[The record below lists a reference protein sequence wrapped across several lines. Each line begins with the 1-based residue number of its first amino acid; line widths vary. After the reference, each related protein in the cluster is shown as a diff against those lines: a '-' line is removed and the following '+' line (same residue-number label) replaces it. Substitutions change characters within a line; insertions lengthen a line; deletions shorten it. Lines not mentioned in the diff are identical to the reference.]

1 MTITTNSFSYL
12 RSRSGRMG
20 KEKKRV
26 ALRCPTL
33 GKCRTSP
40 RNKLEFWGNKTQ
52 IIAERVILDGKE
64 KANRY
69 RIASYRYNGRKKTL
83 KTFPRKAWEWEK
95 IFQKKMDSIISGFI
109 YILTYRYRHHRID
122 YRNLS
127 SSICA
132 DRNYFLFYFPQLR
145 RYLAALGSRHL

>member
-40 RNKLEFWGNKTQ
+40 RNKVEFKGNETQ
-52 IIAERVILDGKE
+52 IIAQGFILDE
-64 KANRY
+64 KDKTNCY
-69 RIASYRYNGRKKTL
+69 RIASYRCNGRKKTS
-83 KTFPRKAWEWEK
+83 KTFPRRAWE
-95 IFQKKMDSIISGFI
+95 
-109 YILTYRYRHHRID
+109 
-122 YRNLS
+122 
-127 SSICA
+127 
-132 DRNYFLFYFPQLR
+132 
-145 RYLAALGSRHL
+145 

>member
-1 MTITTNSFSYL
+1 MTFHTGSLAIC
-12 RSRSGRMG
+12 GVEAEEWE

-40 RNKLEFWGNKTQ
+40 RSKVEFKGNETQ

-69 RIASYRYNGRKKTL
+69 RIASYRCNGRKKTS
-83 KTFPRKAWEWEK
+83 KTFPRKAWE
-95 IFQKKMDSIISGFI
+95 
-109 YILTYRYRHHRID
+109 
-122 YRNLS
+122 
-127 SSICA
+127 
-132 DRNYFLFYFPQLR
+132 
-145 RYLAALGSRHL
+145 